1 MTQAELNAILDADSY
16 HQERKNPTET
26 EISLFLREVNYHCPI
41 CGKELRSRR
50 QRKSNK
56 LFQIAHIY
64 PNRPTLE
71 QYQTLHQLKRL
82 GDNSEAFENKIALC
96 MDCHGTQDYHTTA
109 DEYIKLKEYKQ
120 QCLTSTAL
128 HDATISLGLEEEISY
143 VIQRLPTL
151 KYDMADLEYKT
162 VVIANKFTKQESLLK
177 TKISGYI
184 TTNYPYIRELLHQM
198 DGKNN
203 FLQNVLAEQIH
214 SCFKKMDA
222 ITKDKSEIFSH
233 IVSWIKNK
241 TQSRSTEACEAVVA
255 FFVQNCEVFNEITE

>member
-1 MTQAELNAILDADSY
+1 
-16 HQERKNPTET
+16 
-26 EISLFLREVNYHCPI
+26 
-41 CGKELRSRR
+41 
-50 QRKSNK
+50 
-56 LFQIAHIY
+56 
-64 PNRPTLE
+64 
-71 QYQTLHQLKRL
+71 
-82 GDNSEAFENKIALC
+82 

-177 TKISGYI
+177 TKVSGYI